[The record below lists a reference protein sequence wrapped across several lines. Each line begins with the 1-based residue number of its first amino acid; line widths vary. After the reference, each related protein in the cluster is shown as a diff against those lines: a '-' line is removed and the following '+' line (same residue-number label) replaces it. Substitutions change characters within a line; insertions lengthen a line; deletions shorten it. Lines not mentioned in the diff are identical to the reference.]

1 MECISGTKD
10 FSRNSGKLIGLKQD
24 PPNTIDGSGFAF
36 YPRENGSSPTSF
48 KFQPNTIKRYGSQK
62 KKKKE
67 SNRNM
72 DKAPSTTSMHEAILL
87 HLSSS
92 YCSSLQSG
100 TRPMYANKLF
110 HFQSRILPYKLQY
123 PRRQLIL
130 VPLFVEGSLQSLHSA
145 GLERDSGIHPHVAEN
160 GKQRPNRVLVSL
172 IIRRAHLRD

>member
-1 MECISGTKD
+1 
-10 FSRNSGKLIGLKQD
+10 
-24 PPNTIDGSGFAF
+24 
-36 YPRENGSSPTSF
+36 
-48 KFQPNTIKRYGSQK
+48 
-62 KKKKE
+62 
-67 SNRNM
+67 
-72 DKAPSTTSMHEAILL
+72 MHEAILL

-100 TRPMYANKLF
+100 TRPMYANNLF

-160 GKQRPNRVLVSL
+160 VETVGKEDDHYLQQFTANPGRSQPKFVATNNEYRETAWTKKLTL
-172 IIRRAHLRD
+172 L

>member
-1 MECISGTKD
+1 
-10 FSRNSGKLIGLKQD
+10 
-24 PPNTIDGSGFAF
+24 
-36 YPRENGSSPTSF
+36 
-48 KFQPNTIKRYGSQK
+48 
-62 KKKKE
+62 
-67 SNRNM
+67 
-72 DKAPSTTSMHEAILL
+72 
-87 HLSSS
+87 
-92 YCSSLQSG
+92 
-100 TRPMYANKLF
+100 MYANNLF